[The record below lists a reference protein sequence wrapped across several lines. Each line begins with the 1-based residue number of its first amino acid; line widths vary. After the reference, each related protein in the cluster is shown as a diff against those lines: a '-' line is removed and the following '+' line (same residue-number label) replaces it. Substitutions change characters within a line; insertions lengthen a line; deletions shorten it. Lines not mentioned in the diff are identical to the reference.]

1 MPNVA
6 LSAAVAPLAL
16 AVDIG
21 TSSVRALAVDV
32 HGRTVDAV
40 EAQIPYEV
48 NATADGGVTFPAPA
62 LFDLLAAC
70 LDGVLANLGR
80 RAGDLVAVGV
90 TSFWHSLLGVD
101 ERGDPVMPIL
111 YWADTRSAAEAA
123 RLRREMPEEAV
134 IARTGCRFHSSY
146 WPAKLRW
153 LAHAE
158 PEAFAAAS
166 RWIGP
171 GEYLLGRLSGDEGR
185 VASVSMA
192 SGSGLLDVHRLEWDA
207 AVAALARVDLAALP
221 PLVLAPAGFRLS
233 PACAARWPALRDV
246 PWFPALGDGACANVG
261 SGAIGPARIALTM
274 GTSGAMR
281 LALPAPP
288 DATWSFN
295 PRLWAYRLDRE
306 RAILGGALSNGGN
319 LLNWMRGL
327 LDTPVDG
334 ALMNA
339 AATLDP
345 DAHGLTVLP
354 FVAGERSP
362 AWYDSAHGVVA
373 GLTLSTRPEHLLR
386 AGMEAVAYRFAALYR
401 NLLPLAAPHHTI
413 VANGGAIL
421 QSPPWQQIIAD
432 ALGHPLLALPPDDE
446 ASARGAALMAFAS
459 AGAIAAPD
467 AVPDP
472 AAGAREI
479 IADPRRHE
487 RYVAAAER
495 QRVLEDRLFAREAAW
510 DDAIGA

>member
-6 LSAAVAPLAL
+6 LAAAVAPLAL

-21 TSSVRALAVDV
+21 TSSVRALAVDAL
-32 HGRTVDAV
+32 GRTVNAV
-40 EAQIPYEV
+40 EAQTPYDV
-48 NATADGGVTFPAPA
+48 NATADGGVTFPAA
-62 LFDLLAAC
+62 DLFDLLAGC
-70 LDGVLANLGR
+70 LDDVLANLGK

-101 ERGDPVMPIL
+101 ARGEPVTPIL
-111 YWADTRSAAEAA
+111 YWADTRSAPDAA
-123 RLRREMPEEAV
+123 RLRREMPEDAV

-153 LAHAE
+153 LARAE
-158 PEAFAAAS
+158 PATFSTAH

-171 GEYLLGRLSGDEGR
+171 GEYLLGRLCGDEGR
-185 VASVSMA
+185 AASVSMA
-192 SGSGLLDVHRLEWDA
+192 SGTGLLDVHRLQWDA
-207 AVAALARVDLAALP
+207 EVAALVRIDTAALP
-221 PLVLAPAGFRLS
+221 PLDVAPAGFRLS

-261 SGAIGPARIALTM
+261 SGAIGPSRIALTL

-281 LALPAPP
+281 LVLPAPP
-288 DATWSFN
+288 GANWSFS

-319 LLNWMRGL
+319 LLNWLRGL

-334 ALMNA
+334 QLMA
-339 AATLDP
+339 AATTVEP

-362 AWYDSAHGVVA
+362 EWHDRAHGVVA

-386 AGMEAVAYRFAALYR
+386 AAMESVAYRFASLYR
-401 NLLPLAAPHHTI
+401 NLLPLATPEHAI

-421 QSPPWQQIIAD
+421 QSPLWLQIVAD

-446 ASARGAALMAFAS
+446 ASARGVALMALS
-459 AGAIAAPD
+459 SCGAITAPD

-479 IADPRRHE
+479 VPDPRRHE
-487 RYVAAAER
+487 RYAAAAER
-495 QRVLEDRLFAREAAW
+495 QRVLEERLFDREAAW
-510 DDAIGA
+510 DDAAAG

>member
-6 LSAAVAPLAL
+6 LPAAVAPLAL

-21 TSSVRALAVDV
+21 TSSVRALAVDGL
-32 HGRTVDAV
+32 GRTVNEV

-48 NATADGGVTFPAPA
+48 NATTDGGVTFPAPD

-70 LDGVLANLGR
+70 LDLVMANLGP
-80 RAGDLVAVGV
+80 RAGDFVAVGV

-101 ERGDPVMPIL
+101 DRGEPVMPIL
-111 YWADTRSAAEAA
+111 YWADTRSAHDAA

-158 PEAFAAAS
+158 PATFAAAAGFV
-166 RWIGP
+166 GP
-171 GEYLLGRLSGDEGR
+171 GEYLLRRLCGQEGR

-192 SGSGLLDVHRLEWDA
+192 SGTGLLDVHRLVWDEE
-207 AVAALARVDLAALP
+207 VAALARVDPAALP
-221 PLVLAPAGFRLS
+221 PLDLAPSGFRLS
-233 PACAARWPALRDV
+233 EACAERWPQLRDV

-261 SGAIGPARIALTM
+261 SGAIGPGRIALTM

-288 DATWSFN
+288 EATWSFN

-319 LLNWMRGL
+319 LLNWMRSL

-334 ALMNA
+334 PLMDA
-339 AATLDP
+339 AAALEP

-362 AWYDSAHGVVA
+362 AWHDTAHGVVA

-386 AGMEAVAYRFAALYR
+386 AGMEAVAYRFATLYR
-401 NLLPLAAPHHTI
+401 NLLPLAAPEHTV

-421 QSPPWQQIIAD
+421 QSPAWQQIIAD

-459 AGAIAAPD
+459 AGVIPSPD

-479 IADPRRHE
+479 VPNARCHE
-487 RYVAAAER
+487 RYVEAAER
-495 QRVLEDRLFAREAAW
+495 QRVLEERLFDREASW
-510 DDAIGA
+510 EDAAGA

>member
-1 MPNVA
+1 MPNVV

-32 HGRTVDAV
+32 LGRTVNDV
-40 EAQIPYEV
+40 EAQIAYDV
-48 NATADGGVTFPAPA
+48 NATADGGVTFPAHS

-70 LDGVLANLGR
+70 LDDVLANLGSR
-80 RAGDLVAVGV
+80 TRDIVAVGV
-90 TSFWHSLLGVD
+90 TSFWHSLLGMD
-101 ERGDPVMPIL
+101 DRGEPVTPIL
-111 YWADTRSAAEAA
+111 YWADTRSAPDAA
-123 RLRREMPEEAV
+123 RLRREMPEEAA

-158 PEAFAAAS
+158 PAAFTAAT
-166 RWIGP
+166 RWAGP
-171 GEYLLGRLSGDEGR
+171 GEYLLGRLCGDEGR
-185 VASVSMA
+185 AASVSMA
-192 SGSGLLDVHRLEWDA
+192 SGTGLLDVHRLEWDA
-207 AVAALARVDLAALP
+207 EVAALARVDLAALP
-221 PLVLAPAGFRLS
+221 PLDVAPAGFRLS

-288 DATWSFN
+288 DAAWSFS

-319 LLNWMRGL
+319 LLDWMRAM

-334 ALMNA
+334 PLMEA
-339 AATLDP
+339 AAALEP

-362 AWYDSAHGVVA
+362 AWLDTAHGVVA
-373 GLTLSTRPEHLLR
+373 GLTLSTRREDLLR
-386 AGMEAVAYRFAALYR
+386 AAMEAVAYRFAALYR
-401 NLLPLAAPHHTI
+401 NVLPLAAPQHAI

-421 QSPPWQQIIAD
+421 QSPLWQQIITD

-459 AGAIAAPD
+459 AGVIAAPD
-467 AVPDP
+467 ALPDP
-472 AAGAREI
+472 AADAREI
-479 IADPRRHE
+479 LPDPRRHE
-487 RYVAAAER
+487 RYAAAAER
-495 QRVLEDRLFAREAAW
+495 QRVLEDRLFDRESSWEEAA
-510 DDAIGA
+510 DG

>member
-6 LSAAVAPLAL
+6 LAAAVPPLAL

-32 HGRTVDAV
+32 LGRTVNGV

-62 LFDLLAAC
+62 LFDLLGRC
-70 LDGVLANLGR
+70 LDDVLANLGP
-80 RAGDLVAVGV
+80 RADDLVAVGV

-101 ERGDPVMPIL
+101 GRGEPVIPIL
-111 YWADTRSAAEAA
+111 YWADTRSAADAA
-123 RLRREMPEEAV
+123 RLRREMPEDAV

-153 LAHAE
+153 LAHAA
-158 PEAFAAAS
+158 PAAFATTT

-171 GEYLLGRLSGDEGR
+171 GEYLLGQLGGDEGQS
-185 VASVSMA
+185 ASVSMA
-192 SGSGLLDVHRLEWDA
+192 SGTGMLDVHRLVWDED
-207 AVAALARVDLAALP
+207 VAALVRVDRASLPRLDAAP
-221 PLVLAPAGFRLS
+221 RGFRL
-233 PACAARWPALRDV
+233 ARAKAARWPALRDV

-261 SGAIGPARIALTM
+261 SGAIGPSRIALTM

-281 LALPAPP
+281 LVLSAPP
-288 DATWSFN
+288 GATWSFN
-295 PRLWAYRLDRE
+295 PRLWAYRLDSE

-319 LLNWMRGL
+319 LLAWLSGL
-327 LDTPVDG
+327 LGTAVDG
-334 ALMNA
+334 RRMDA
-339 AATLDP
+339 AAALEP

-362 AWYDSAHGVVA
+362 AWYDVADGVVA

-386 AGMEAVAYRFAALYR
+386 AAMESVAYRFAALYR
-401 NLLPLAAPHHTI
+401 NLLPLAAPDHSV

-421 QSPPWQQIIAD
+421 QSPLWQQIVAD

-446 ASARGAALMAFAS
+446 ASARGAALMALAS
-459 AGAIAAPD
+459 VGAISAPD

-472 AAGAREI
+472 AVGAREI
-479 IADPRRHE
+479 LPDPHRHG
-487 RYVAAAER
+487 RYAAAAER
-495 QRVLEDRLFAREAAW
+495 QRVLEERLFDRESAW
-510 DDAIGA
+510 DDAVGA